1 MIGSSSSPFANP
13 TLQNTTA
20 ASPRKWR
27 SKSCS
32 TYTILC
38 PQMSQ
43 WVDNMIC
50 KYAQLHMS
58 QFQSYQDYMLG
69 GIPIS
74 WYLFF
79 QIRITSF
86 TSLILS
92 RCSSTR
98 SELSN
103 TRIESPSLVK
113 SVASLESPGPR
124 FKLQNHCYAKH
135 KHMWLNSFD
144 IQLWTQTLPG
154 VPSCFWAAHRA
165 KTSSWRS
172 GHGHWLHWES
182 WEPACWVAFWD
193 ALEKLLLGSSFKVL
207 RSSH

>member
-27 SKSCS
+27 LKSCS

-38 PQMSQ
+38 PRMSQ
-43 WVDNMIC
+43 WVDNMIY
-50 KYAQLHMS
+50 KYAHVTVSILSRLYARWHS
-58 QFQSYQDYMLG
+58 NIIIYV
-69 GIPIS
+69 
-74 WYLFF
+74 F

-193 ALEKLLLGSSFKVL
+193 AREKL
-207 RSSH
+207 